1 MSTTPGSRRYSGT
14 PGTREATTPTTT
26 STSGAE
32 RPARR
37 APPATMAT
45 AITSER
51 ISTACLTPFIIAGR
65 AGMIPGQGVSR
76 WYPRRGTRG
85 TAGCCP
91 FHMRDGNVCVHG
103 DHRASYGH
111 KEVLM
116 SESTAS
122 TTATAARPGAHRA
135 YIVLLRAFLLDG
147 VLQITLAGF
156 GVFDLDGRK
165 LGAKGNDAFAAHAVN
180 GMLMSVLALAIIV
193 LAAVAKEGN

>member
-1 MSTTPGSRRYSGT
+1 
-14 PGTREATTPTTT
+14 
-26 STSGAE
+26 
-32 RPARR
+32 
-37 APPATMAT
+37 
-45 AITSER
+45 
-51 ISTACLTPFIIAGR
+51 
-65 AGMIPGQGVSR
+65 
-76 WYPRRGTRG
+76 
-85 TAGCCP
+85 
-91 FHMRDGNVCVHG
+91 MRDGNVCVHG

-193 LAAVAKEGN
+193 LAAVAKEGNRTIGLALLLLVLTAVVQSVLSALGDDTPFFGALHALDGVALLGLAGFMHGSAARASRG

>member
-1 MSTTPGSRRYSGT
+1 MSTRG
-14 PGTREATTPTTT
+14 
-26 STSGAE
+26 
-32 RPARR
+32 PAR
-37 APPATMAT
+37 
-45 AITSER
+45 
-51 ISTACLTPFIIAGR
+51 AGQR
-65 AGMIPGQGVSR
+65 
-76 WYPRRGTRG
+76 
-85 TAGCCP
+85 GCCP
-91 FHMRDGNVCVHG
+91 FRMRDGNVCVHG

-122 TTATAARPGAHRA
+122 TTPTAARPGAHRA

-180 GMLMSVLALAIIV
+180 GMLMSFLALAIIV
-193 LAAVAKEGN
+193 LAAVAKEGNRTIGLALLLLVLTAVVQSVLSALGDDTPFFGALHALDGVALLGLAGFMHSSAERASHG